1 MTLKTK
7 KREDRSPPYRFLD
20 AGRRDAVQRD
30 HSKAELQ
37 YAAVDS
43 AGFLRIN
50 QIDHLDTSCDG
61 FWVMLMGLRPIRI
74 KGLFDTT
81 ISLLGIM
88 SAMLMKNDIPFRHMQ
103 HLRHRSLTGGH

>member
-1 MTLKTK
+1 MTLKI
-7 KREDRSPPYRFLD
+7 KREDRSPPYRFLH
-20 AGRRDAVQRD
+20 GTRRDAVQWD
-30 HSKAELQ
+30 HSEAELQ
-37 YAAVDS
+37 YAAVNR

-81 ISLLGIM
+81 ISLLGVMRAI
-88 SAMLMKNDIPFRHMQ
+88 LMKNDILFWHIQ
-103 HLRHRSLTGGH
+103 HLRHRSLV